1 MTRPLDPKVTSSSDC
16 KRNLPFTVNS
26 DSESGKNSLKEKVQ
40 VKSLQFFIY
49 ISFFFIVSNWFSS
62 LFSLVVLF
70 FGVFFFISYNFL
82 FVFVVIYN
90 ILSSDYK
97 YHYLI
102 YNFYHFLR
110 FFPFFII
117 YVFSSFIYNFLLF
130 FFSFVRDPN
139 AFF

>member
-1 MTRPLDPKVTSSSDC
+1 MTRPLYSWDTPSRDC
-16 KRNLPFTVNS
+16 KRNLPFTVIL
-26 DSESGKNSLKEKVQ
+26 DSESRKKFSERNSWSK
-40 VKSLQFFIY
+40 KSPVFYLYQFFLY
-49 ISFFFIVSNWFSS
+49 CFKLVFFSFFSCCP
-62 LFSLVVLF
+62 F
-70 FGVFFFISYNFL
+70 FWGFFISYNFF